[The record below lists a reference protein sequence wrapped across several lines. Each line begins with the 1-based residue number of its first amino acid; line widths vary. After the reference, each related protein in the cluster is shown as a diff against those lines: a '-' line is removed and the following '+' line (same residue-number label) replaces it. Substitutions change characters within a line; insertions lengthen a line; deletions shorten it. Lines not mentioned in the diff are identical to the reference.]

1 MAKQSLKEII
11 KIEYQKCAAD
21 PIHFMKKYCMIQH
34 PVRGKIPFHLYPF
47 QEKTL
52 DQFAEHRYN
61 IILKSRQTGISTLTA
76 GFSLW
81 KMLFNQDFNV
91 LVIAT
96 KQEVAKN
103 LVTKVRVMNQY
114 LPSWLKQTTVEDN
127 KLSLRYSNGSQIKAT
142 SAAGDAGRSEALSL
156 LVFDEAAFIDK
167 IEDIW
172 ISAQS
177 TLSTG
182 GNAIILSTPNGVG
195 NFFHKTWVGAEEE
208 ENGFNTIRLHWTVHP
223 ERNQGWRDEQEIL
236 LGPKGAAQECDCDF
250 VSSGDTVIDP
260 QLLMFYKESYVQEP
274 VEKTGFDGNLW
285 KWEYPNYT
293 KSYMVVADVA
303 RGDSSDYSACHVI
316 DIESAT
322 QVAEY
327 KGKLDTKDF
336 GNFLVSLAT
345 DYNQALLVI
354 ENANIGW
361 AVLQQV
367 IDRGY
372 QNTFYMSK
380 DLKYVDV
387 ENQLSNKYRAQDRG
401 MVAGFSTTSK
411 TRPLIISKLD
421 DYFRDKSVT
430 VRSSRLIDELFTF
443 IWNGNRA
450 EAMRG
455 YNDDLTMSFAIG
467 LWVRDTALRLRQ
479 EGIDLTKQALGG
491 IGAHQLDVAGMGFG
505 GNTQLE
511 DNPWSMRVGDSNED
525 LTWLIK

>member
-11 KIEYQKCAAD
+11 KIEYQKCASD
-21 PIHFMKKYCMIQH
+21 PTYFMRKYCMIQH

-47 QEKTL
+47 QEETL
-52 DQFAEHRYN
+52 NEFKDHRYN

-81 KMLFNQDFNV
+81 KMLFNDDFNC

-103 LVTKVRVMNQY
+103 LVTKVRVMNSY
-114 LPSWLKQTTVEDN
+114 LPSWLKLTTIEDN

-172 ISAQS
+172 VSAQS

-195 NFFHKTWVGAEEE
+195 NFFHKTWVGAEDGT
-208 ENGFNTIRLHWTVHP
+208 NTFNTIRLHWSVHP
-223 ERNQGWRDEQEIL
+223 ERDQTWRDEQEIL

-250 VSSGDTVIDP
+250 ISSGESVIEP
-260 QLLMFYKESYVQEP
+260 KLLMFYKETYVQDP
-274 VEKTGFDGNLW
+274 IEKTGFDGNLW
-285 KWEYPNYT
+285 KWEYPNYQ

-303 RGDSSDYSACHVI
+303 RGDSTDYSACHVI
-316 DIESAT
+316 DIESCE

-327 KGKLDTKDF
+327 RGKLDTKDY
-336 GNFLVSLAT
+336 GNFLVGLST
-345 DYNQALLVI
+345 EYNNALLVI

-361 AVLQQV
+361 ATIQQV
-367 IDRGY
+367 IDRNY
-372 QNTFYMSK
+372 PNLYYMSK

-387 ENQLSNKYRAQDRG
+387 EHQHSNRYRSQDKS
-401 MVAGFSTTSK
+401 MVAGFSTTSR
-411 TRPLIISKLD
+411 TRPLIISKLEE
-421 DYFRDKSVT
+421 YIREKSIIIRS
-430 VRSSRLIDELFTF
+430 VRTIDELFTF
-443 IWNGNRA
+443 IWMNGRA

-455 YNDDLTMSFAIG
+455 YNDDLTMSLAIS

-479 EGIDLTKQALGG
+479 EGIDLTKQAINSISSYTYSG
-491 IGAHQLDVAGMGFG
+491 VYG
-505 GNTQLE
+505 GNDSD
-511 DNPWSMRVGDSNED
+511 DNPWQMQIGDDIED
-525 LTWLIK
+525 LSKWL